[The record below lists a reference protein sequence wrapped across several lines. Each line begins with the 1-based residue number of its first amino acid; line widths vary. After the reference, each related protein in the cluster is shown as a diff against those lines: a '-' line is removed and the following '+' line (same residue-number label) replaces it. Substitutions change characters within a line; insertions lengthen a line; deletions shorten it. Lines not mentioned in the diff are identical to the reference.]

1 MISKI
6 ISFCCIALLSIFI
19 SGCGTSNQDKIVLKM
34 THTQNPGSIS
44 DLTAQHFKK
53 LLEEKSNGRITV
65 DIFSNCG
72 LSGGDLTKA
81 IELVQAGNIDIH
93 SCAPANIANYDKRF
107 YSFWLPYLFSNQEE
121 LLHCSL
127 HH

>member
-72 LSGGDLTKA
+72 LSGG
-81 IELVQAGNIDIH
+81 E
-93 SCAPANIANYDKRF
+93 SY
-107 YSFWLPYLFSNQEE
+107 
-121 LLHCSL
+121 
-127 HH
+127 